1 MSLMCYQA
9 SVPGTSHLALGIP
22 NQDSFAVRIVRS
34 GWSSTC
40 VAPGGTR
47 VRRVRGDEFVVA
59 AVADGLGSAE
69 LSDLGSAAAA
79 TAAVEALSL
88 SAATYPG
95 LAGIDDLKLEGVV
108 HRALTAVNR
117 KAAEVGADPAAL
129 ATTLALCVWDG
140 YSVAWACAGDSGIVG
155 LFADGYHPLC
165 RMDRAGHRNTVFSL
179 SADDHW
185 RFGMAEGVEGLV
197 LATDGMLEQFVP
209 GFVMPASEADGD
221 LANVEVN
228 DPLLDLLLR
237 LDPADAA
244 RPEDLSAAAE
254 KFLGDLDPIDVY
266 DDKTVVVL
274 YEAPDAR
281 ECDADIAT
289 DRPASERVIEDE
301 GPIGKQP
308 FDEPD
313 DERPVGGPGG
323 ESSLEPDA
331 DPDAGSEP
339 VGAGPAEPVAEPAP
353 EPAPAEPAPALEP
366 EPAPELTDSAC
377 EPEHAGPTSETTPAT
392 APALAPAPAPR
403 PSISAVIDRAV
414 PAVEV
419 RDGSRRA
426 ECHAQLRSLSPH
438 ALVPGPSVGLRPY
451 RHLN

>member
-117 KAAEVGADPAAL
+117 KAAEVGADPGAL

-209 GFVMPASEADGD
+209 GFVVSASEADGD

-274 YEAPDAR
+274 YEAPDIC
-281 ECDADIAT
+281 ECDADIAA
-289 DRPASERVIEDE
+289 DRSAPERVIEDE
-301 GPIGKQP
+301 GSIGKQL
-308 FDEPD
+308 FDEPG
-313 DERPVGGPGG
+313 DERPVWGPGS
-323 ESSLEPDA
+323 ESGLESDA
-331 DPDAGSEP
+331 DSDAGPEL

-353 EPAPAEPAPALEP
+353 ESAPAASESESAP
-366 EPAPELTDSAC
+366 EPTDPAR
-377 EPEHAGPTSETTPAT
+377 EPEHAGPTSES
-392 APALAPAPAPR
+392 APAPAPR

-414 PAVEV
+414 PAVEA

-426 ECHAQLRSLSPH
+426 ECHTQPRSSSPH
-438 ALVPGPSVGLRPY
+438 APVPGPSARLRPY

>member
-1 MSLMCYQA
+1 MCYQA
-9 SVPGTSHLALGIP
+9 SVPGTSHLALDIP

-209 GFVMPASEADGD
+209 GFVVSASEADGD

-274 YEAPDAR
+274 YEAPDACG
-281 ECDADIAT
+281 CDADVAA
-289 DRPASERVIEDE
+289 DRPVSERVIEDG

-313 DERPVGGPGG
+313 DDERSVGGPGG

-331 DPDAGSEP
+331 DPDAGPEP
-339 VGAGPAEPVAEPAP
+339 VGAGPAEPAAEPAP
-353 EPAPAEPAPALEP
+353 EPASAAREP
-366 EPAPELTDSAC
+366 EPADPAR
-377 EPEHAGPTSETTPAT
+377 EPEHADPAREPAHAGP
-392 APALAPAPAPR
+392 APESAPAPR
-403 PSISAVIDRAV
+403 PSISAAIDRAV
-414 PAVEV
+414 PAVEA
-419 RDGSRRA
+419 REDSRRA
-426 ECHAQLRSLSPH
+426 ECHAQPRSLSPH
-438 ALVPGPSVGLRPY
+438 ALAPGPSARLRPY

>member
-1 MSLMCYQA
+1 
-9 SVPGTSHLALGIP
+9 
-22 NQDSFAVRIVRS
+22 
-34 GWSSTC
+34 
-40 VAPGGTR
+40 
-47 VRRVRGDEFVVA
+47 
-59 AVADGLGSAE
+59 
-69 LSDLGSAAAA
+69 
-79 TAAVEALSL
+79 
-88 SAATYPG
+88 
-95 LAGIDDLKLEGVV
+95 
-108 HRALTAVNR
+108 
-117 KAAEVGADPAAL
+117 
-129 ATTLALCVWDG
+129 
-140 YSVAWACAGDSGIVG
+140 
-155 LFADGYHPLC
+155 
-165 RMDRAGHRNTVFSL
+165 
-179 SADDHW
+179 
-185 RFGMAEGVEGLV
+185 
-197 LATDGMLEQFVP
+197 
-209 GFVMPASEADGD
+209 MPASEADGD

-281 ECDADIAT
+281 ECDADVAA

-323 ESSLEPDA
+323 ESGLEPDA
-331 DPDAGSEP
+331 DPDAGPEP
-339 VGAGPAEPVAEPAP
+339 VGAGPAEPAAGHTPEPTPAAPAP
-353 EPAPAEPAPALEP
+353 ESAP
-366 EPAPELTDSAC
+366 EPTGSAR
-377 EPEHAGPTSETTPAT
+377 EPEHADPTPEFAPAT
-392 APALAPAPAPR
+392 APAPR

-419 RDGSRRA
+419 RDGSRCA
-426 ECHAQLRSLSPH
+426 ECHAQPRSSSPH
-438 ALVPGPSVGLRPY
+438 APVPGPNARLRPY

>member
-47 VRRVRGDEFVVA
+47 VRHVRGDEFVVA

-79 TAAVEALSL
+79 TAAVEALLL

-155 LFADGYHPLC
+155 LFEDGYHPLC

-274 YEAPDAR
+274 YKAPDAR
-281 ECDADIAT
+281 ECDADVAA

-323 ESSLEPDA
+323 ESGLEPDA
-331 DPDAGSEP
+331 DPDAGPEP
-339 VGAGPAEPVAEPAP
+339 VGAGPAEPAAEPAP
-353 EPAPAEPAPALEP
+353 EPAPEPTDPAREVQ
-366 EPAPELTDSAC
+366 
-377 EPEHAGPTSETTPAT
+377 
-392 APALAPAPAPR
+392 AL
-403 PSISAVIDRAV
+403 S
-414 PAVEV
+414 
-419 RDGSRRA
+419 
-426 ECHAQLRSLSPH
+426 SP
-438 ALVPGPSVGLRPY
+438 
-451 RHLN
+451 

>member
-209 GFVMPASEADGD
+209 GFVMSASEADGD

-237 LDPADAA
+237 LDPVDAA

-274 YEAPDAR
+274 YEAPDACGR
-281 ECDADIAT
+281 DEGIAADC
-289 DRPASERVIEDE
+289 PASEKDVEDE
-301 GPIGKQP
+301 GPIGKQL

-313 DERPVGGPGG
+313 DSERPVGGPGG
-323 ESSLEPDA
+323 ESGLEPDA
-331 DPDAGSEP
+331 DPDAGPEL
-339 VGAGPAEPVAEPAP
+339 VGAGPAESA
-353 EPAPAEPAPALEP
+353 AEPAPAPAPSAREPESAP
-366 EPAPELTDSAC
+366 EPADPAR
-377 EPEHAGPTSETTPAT
+377 EPEHAGP
-392 APALAPAPAPR
+392 APAPAAR

-414 PAVEV
+414 PAVEA
-419 RDGSRRA
+419 RGGSRRA
-426 ECHAQLRSLSPH
+426 ECYAQPRSLSPH
-438 ALVPGPSVGLRPY
+438 ALAPGPSARLRPY

>member
-47 VRRVRGDEFVVA
+47 VRRVCGDEFVVA

-79 TAAVEALSL
+79 TAAVEAISL

-209 GFVMPASEADGD
+209 GFVVPASEADED
-221 LANVEVN
+221 LANIEVN

-281 ECDADIAT
+281 ECDADVAA
-289 DRPASERVIEDE
+289 DRFASERVIEDE

-313 DERPVGGPGG
+313 DDERSLGGPGG
-323 ESSLEPDA
+323 ESGLEPDA
-331 DPDAGSEP
+331 DPDAGPEP
-339 VGAGPAEPVAEPAP
+339 VGADPAEPAAEPAP
-353 EPAPAEPAPALEP
+353 EPAPVEPAPAP
-366 EPAPELTDSAC
+366 EPAPEPAPAT
-377 EPEHAGPTSETTPAT
+377 EPATEHAGPTSETTPAV
-392 APALAPAPAPR
+392 APAPR

-419 RDGSRRA
+419 RDGSHRA
-426 ECHAQLRSLSPH
+426 ECHARPRSFSPH
-438 ALVPGPSVGLRPY
+438 APVPGPSARFRPY

>member
-34 GWSSTC
+34 GWLSTC

-47 VRRVRGDEFVVA
+47 IRRVRGDEFVVA

-209 GFVMPASEADGD
+209 GFVVSASEADED

-274 YEAPDAR
+274 YKAPDVR
-281 ECDADIAT
+281 ECDADVAA
-289 DRPASERVIEDE
+289 DRPASERAIEDE
-301 GPIGKQP
+301 GPISKQP

-313 DERPVGGPGG
+313 DEGPVGGPGG
-323 ESSLEPDA
+323 ESGLEPDA
-331 DPDAGSEP
+331 NPDAG
-339 VGAGPAEPVAEPAP
+339 P
-353 EPAPAEPAPALEP
+353 EPAAEPAPAP
-366 EPAPELTDSAC
+366 EHAPAALVPAPEPTPAT
-377 EPEHAGPTSETTPAT
+377 EHADPTSETTPAT
-392 APALAPAPAPR
+392 APATASALAPAPR

-414 PAVEV
+414 PAVEA

-426 ECHAQLRSLSPH
+426 ECHARPRSSSPH
-438 ALVPGPSVGLRPY
+438 APVPGPSARLRPY